1 MVNMFGSRIL
11 VFGEKVNGYRGMNDP
26 DSFALFLGGEQDILT
41 FADWRDRRRVGLR
54 KNGFRDIRSYFGVN
68 ERMGFAISGVV
79 SELMKEWV
87 SRYLGVTFYLKVT

>member
-68 ERMGFAISGVV
+68 ERMGFALSR
-79 SELMKEWV
+79 SYFLLKSHMMKKIHPPAP
-87 SRYLGVTFYLKVT
+87 SLFCK